1 MAGVGV
7 SAIPLEMQ
15 GVAIEWFNRPMYT
28 AVDHQWMSE
37 ALAEA
42 QKALYLA
49 NPNPRVGCVIVKDGQ
64 VIGRG
69 FTQQVGGPHAEI
81 QALADAKAN
90 GKDLVGST
98 IYVTL
103 EPCSHTGRTP
113 PCVDALIAAK
123 PAKVIAAMSDPNPL
137 VAGNGLEKLKV
148 AGIEVQCGLMEVEAR
163 ALNRGFISRMTHG
176 LPWVRLKIAAS
187 LDGKTALPNGE
198 SQWITGPL
206 ARADGHHWRAQACA
220 ILTGVGTVK
229 EDDPSLNVR
238 DVETQRQPWRIIV
251 DSKLETPPTAKILN
265 DVDQSG
271 VIIVSANVDSLDS
284 QQKAKAFEARGI
296 EVIAMANNFG
306 KVDLPKLFAYLARER
321 EMNEIHVESGFK
333 LNGSMLREDCVDEL
347 LLYYAPFF
355 MGEGI
360 GMANVPRLPSLK
372 FREDWQIID
381 QSLIGDDFRLRLIKR

>member
-1 MAGVGV
+1 
-7 SAIPLEMQ
+7 MQ
-15 GVAIEWFNRPMYT
+15 SVAIEWFNRPMNT

-49 NPNPRVGCVIVKDGQ
+49 NPNPRVGCVIVRDRQ

-69 FTQQVGGPHAEI
+69 FTQQVGGSHAEI
-81 QALADAKAN
+81 QALADTKAN
-90 GKDLVGST
+90 GKDPSGST

-103 EPCSHTGRTP
+103 EPCSHTGRTQ
-113 PCVDALIAAK
+113 PCVDALIAAR

-137 VAGNGLEKLKV
+137 VAGNGLEQLKV
-148 AGIEVQCGLMEVEAR
+148 AGIEVQCGLMDVEAR
-163 ALNRGFISRMTHG
+163 ALNRGFISRMTRG
-176 LPWVRLKIAAS
+176 LPWVRMKIAAS
-187 LDGKTALPNGE
+187 LDGKTALSNGE

-251 DSKLETPPTAKILN
+251 DSKLETPVNAKILN
-265 DVDQSG
+265 HLEQSG
-271 VIIVSANVDSLDS
+271 VIIVCANLDS
-284 QQKAKAFEARGI
+284 PDKQQKAKAFEARGI
-296 EVIAMANNFG
+296 EVISMTNEFG
-306 KVDLPKLFAYLARER
+306 KVDLPKLFAYLAKEH
-321 EMNEIHVESGFK
+321 EMNEIHIESGFK

-355 MGEGI
+355 IGEGI
-360 GMANVPRLPSLK
+360 GMANVPTLPSLK
-372 FREDWQIID
+372 SREDWQIID
-381 QSLIGDDFRLRLIKR
+381 QSLFGDVFRLRLIKR